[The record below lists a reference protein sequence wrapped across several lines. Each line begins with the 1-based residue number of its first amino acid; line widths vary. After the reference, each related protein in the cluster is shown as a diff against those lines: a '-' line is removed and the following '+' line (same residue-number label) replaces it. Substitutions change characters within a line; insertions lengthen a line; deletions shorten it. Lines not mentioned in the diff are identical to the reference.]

1 MIATPAGAAVA
12 FVAGY
17 AVGALPIAWL
27 LVRRQRGID
36 LRREGG
42 GGTGALDALR
52 VAGPST
58 ACLAVVVECLK
69 GGAVGLGA
77 GLVGGTSWFVA
88 SAIAGCVVGDAFP
101 VGFRR
106 GGRGLVPLVS
116 GLIAALPFAG
126 LLCGVIAVP
135 VALLTR
141 MRGGFFDISVTVAV
155 PLGLWLG
162 THDWRSLAPA
172 AVIVAAMV
180 TRSRLRQQSRAR
192 TALMDHRGATIVDQP
207 SPHTGS
213 PE

>member
-1 MIATPAGAAVA
+1 
-12 FVAGY
+12 
-17 AVGALPIAWL
+17 
-27 LVRRQRGID
+27 
-36 LRREGG
+36 
-42 GGTGALDALR
+42 
-52 VAGPST
+52 
-58 ACLAVVVECLK
+58 
-69 GGAVGLGA
+69 
-77 GLVGGTSWFVA
+77 
-88 SAIAGCVVGDAFP
+88 VVGDAF
-101 VGFRR
+101 
-106 GGRGLVPLVS
+106 
-116 GLIAALPFAG
+116 
-126 LLCGVIAVP
+126 P